1 MKTIRNFAAQQLSKK
16 RMNEV
21 KGGRKCTAVLK
32 TSKETVSV
40 EVPNGHV
47 MTYIIIAGMDI
58 EARYGDIATIINCRF
73 PLRERGSGPI
83 RPHPVHS
90 VRSKYCKILKL

>member
-16 RMNEV
+16 QMNEV
-21 KGGRKCTAVLK
+21 KGGRQCTAVLK

-47 MTYIIIAGMDI
+47 MTEIIMAGMEI
-58 EARYGDIATIINCRF
+58 EARYGDIATNIKCR
-73 PLRERGSGPI
+73 
-83 RPHPVHS
+83 
-90 VRSKYCKILKL
+90 

>member
-1 MKTIRNFAAQQLSKK
+1 M
-16 RMNEV
+16 

-47 MTYIIIAGMDI
+47 MTEIIMAGMEI
-58 EARYGDIATIINCRF
+58 EARYGDIATNIKCR
-73 PLRERGSGPI
+73 
-83 RPHPVHS
+83 
-90 VRSKYCKILKL
+90 